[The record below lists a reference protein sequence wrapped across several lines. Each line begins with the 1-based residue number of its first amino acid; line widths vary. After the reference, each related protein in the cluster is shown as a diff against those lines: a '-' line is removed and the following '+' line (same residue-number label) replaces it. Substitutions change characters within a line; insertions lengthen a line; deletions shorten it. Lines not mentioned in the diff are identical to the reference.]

1 MKLGI
6 EKTKHAMHWK
16 KRLYEDFGEKQGK
29 EILENADDVF
39 GQLCR
44 ENSSDTK
51 ELKEHTEK
59 VIYPITALYKVL
71 CRYCDSEEIALK
83 FTAKYFFE
91 SVRMQAKTLKN
102 FINAGNSAKT
112 FPQVFINQMTKDYS
126 VKAGFKM
133 KIIADEKSKA
143 RFDILECPY
152 EKITKK
158 YNCTE
163 LCELFCKSD
172 EMCYSGISPQLHW
185 KREHTLVKDN
195 DYCDFSL
202 EYQENVI

>member
-6 EKTKHAMHWK
+6 EKTKHAMRWK
-16 KRLYEDFGEKQGK
+16 KRLYEDFGEEQGK
-29 EILENADDVF
+29 EILEKADDIF

-59 VIYPITALYKVL
+59 VIYPVTALYKVL
-71 CRYCDSEEIALK
+71 CGYCDSEETALK
-83 FTAKYFFE
+83 FTAEYFFE
-91 SVRMQAKTLKN
+91 SVEMQAKTLKK

-126 VKAGFKM
+126 EKAGFKM

-158 YNCTE
+158 YGCTE

-172 EMCYSGISPQLHW
+172 EMCYSGISPELHW